1 MTKLTR
7 KERRIIG
14 RRKRKLDRILKRQG
28 LRAYLQASF
37 SWKPVYRTY
46 DQQRELYERWK
57 AQGRGAVAFPKDDY
71 HSSHHFRGPALDVEG
86 WR

>member
-14 RRKRKLDRILKRQG
+14 RRKRQGSRILRRQG
-28 LRAYLQASF
+28 VFAYLTWMFKGYSG
-37 SWKPVYRTY
+37 YRTY

-57 AQGRGAVAFPKDDY
+57 SEGRGTVAVPKDDY
-71 HSSHHFRGPALDVEG
+71 HSSHHFRGTALDVEG